1 VKAFAGAALI
11 RFIMLLS
18 LGWFYLC
25 VSFCSS
31 LIFCFYQINI
41 KQLKSKQSNVLQMA
55 QGKENHRRAGLGS
68 KQQGDALQGCL
79 NVACVAI
86 LNLFLS
92 FENQLKR
99 KVRSNL
105 NNATY

>member
-68 KQQGDALQGCL
+68 KQQGRCSAGMLECCL
-79 NVACVAI
+79 RGY
-86 LNLFLS
+86 LES
-92 FENQLKR
+92 F
-99 KVRSNL
+99 SFI
-105 NNATY
+105 